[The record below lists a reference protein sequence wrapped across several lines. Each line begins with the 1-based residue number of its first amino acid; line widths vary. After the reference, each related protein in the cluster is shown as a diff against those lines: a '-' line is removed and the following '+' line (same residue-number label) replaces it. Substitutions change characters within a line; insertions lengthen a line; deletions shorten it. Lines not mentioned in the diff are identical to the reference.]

1 MQIPFEVD
9 SPQKDEISK
18 KEAPISNP
26 SILHISQRT
35 QDLENPTSKQEKKP
49 LTVSQ
54 LTRQISL
61 LLEGKFRSLTVEGEL
76 SNLKRAASG
85 HWYFCLK
92 DHQSPVSYT
101 HLTLPT
107 ICSV

>member
-9 SPQKDEISK
+9 SPQKDENSK

-26 SILHISQRT
+26 SIPHISQRT
-35 QDLENPTSKQEKKP
+35 QDPQNPASKQGEKP

-76 SNLKRAASG
+76 SVLLR
-85 HWYFCLK
+85 
-92 DHQSPVSYT
+92 QST
-101 HLTLPT
+101 A
-107 ICSV
+107 